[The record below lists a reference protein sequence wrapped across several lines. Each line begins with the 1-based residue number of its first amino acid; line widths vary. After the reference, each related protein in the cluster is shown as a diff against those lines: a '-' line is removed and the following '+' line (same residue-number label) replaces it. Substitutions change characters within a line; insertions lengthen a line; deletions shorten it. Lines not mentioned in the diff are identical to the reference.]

1 MAGAMATQAAAVK
14 VAMLGSENHLTLTLS
29 QKKKKA
35 LWRELNDRVLWH
47 LEQNCA
53 LFRIIYLNLH
63 NWRFPSGLYSCYC
76 LSVSQGWGLNAEPC
90 AYQLRATLQS
100 YVYPLNAC

>member
-1 MAGAMATQAAAVK
+1 MAGAMTT
-14 VAMLGSENHLTLTLS
+14 LGSENHLTLTLS
-29 QKKKKA
+29 QKKKKKA
-35 LWRELNDRVLWH
+35 LCRELNDRVLWH
-47 LEQNCA
+47 LEQKCA
-53 LFRIIYLNLH
+53 LLRIIYLNLH